1 MSHQMGARLMASFRH
16 TTWSTNWMRHTM
28 AVQNPYNEP
37 PTFQAVKN
45 QFQRL
50 RTECWNLEVPSSCHV
65 RGRAVRMNPMKEKT
79 MRKYCSMCQGIMMFY
94 LCEEDGQ
101 CPWCLYVQ

>member
-65 RGRAVRMNPMKEKT
+65 RGIAVKTNPINENAVRMG
-79 MRKYCSMCQGIMMFY
+79 CSTDQDTAIFGGLRY
-94 LCEEDGQ
+94 RER
-101 CPWCLYVQ
+101 